1 MEVVRTMEAFSWT
14 DLVTVLTFVLVS
26 VQSARLGLGSVQNRL
41 VDLLQDT
48 CKAQADRITQLE
60 RELRLAREE
69 TEAVRKLAEEQVA
82 QLSSEVADLRE
93 TVSRQSLLIT
103 RLEKKEEAA

>member
-1 MEVVRTMEAFSWT
+1 MESFNWA
-14 DLVTVLTFVLVS
+14 DIVTVLTFVLVS

-60 RELRLAREE
+60 SELRLAREA
-69 TEAVRKLAEEQVA
+69 TEAVRLVAEEQVA
-82 QLSSEVADLRE
+82 QLSSEVAELRD
-93 TVSRQSLLIT
+93 TVSRQSQLIT
-103 RLEKKEEAA
+103 RLERKEE

>member
-1 MEVVRTMEAFSWT
+1 MESFSWA
-14 DLVTVLTFVLVS
+14 DIVTLLTFLLVS

-60 RELRLAREE
+60 SELRLAREA
-69 TEAVRKLAEEQVA
+69 TEAVRLVAEEQVA
-82 QLSSEVADLRE
+82 QLSSEVAELRD
-93 TVSRQSLLIT
+93 TVSRQSQLIT
-103 RLEKKEEAA
+103 RLERKEEAA